1 MFLLADSKYQPH
13 ALPGGFFQ
21 DRKMNRI
28 TSNLVYYLNAS
39 KMALIRDGLFGMRI
53 VARPTSGFS
62 HYAAAEFCSDG
73 IKVQYILT
81 PNQTTY
87 VDITLRRIVDKNV
100 FRFDRADQPGGSFKR
115 VKPSRE
121 ETDG

>member
-1 MFLLADSKYQPH
+1 MQ
-13 ALPGGFFQ
+13 
-21 DRKMNRI
+21 N
-28 TSNLVYYLNAS
+28 
-39 KMALIRDGLFGMRI
+39 
-53 VARPTSGFS
+53 
-62 HYAAAEFCSDG
+62 
-73 IKVQYILT
+73 ILT